1 MDQTSEDF
9 SVILKS
15 LKQGNLK
22 SFETIYNKFHDDLCI
37 HALKYTP
44 DRNLIQDIVQDTF
57 LDLWHQR
64 RKLNVKSTLK
74 GYLYRMVYYKLMDAF
89 KNDSKKNNEY
99 LSFYQSSVKDATTPL
114 EGDDDYKNILLAKLD
129 LCLNS
134 LPKRCKKVFL
144 DKKISGLKYIE
155 IAKNLEISIKTVEG
169 HIRRAYAL
177 IKACMQDLNVTSY

>member
-1 MDQTSEDF
+1 MDQKSEDL
-9 SVILKS
+9 SIILKS

-22 SFETIYNKFHDDLCI
+22 SYETIYNTFYDELCI

-57 LDLWHQR
+57 LDLWNHR
-64 RKLNVKSTLK
+64 RKLNIKSSLK

-99 LSFYQSSVKDATTPL
+99 LSFYQSAVKEATTVI
-114 EGDDDYKNILLAKLD
+114 EEDDDYKSELLAKLD
-129 LCLNS
+129 LCLNK

-144 DKKISGLKYIE
+144 DKKISGLKYVE
-155 IAKNLEISIKTVEG
+155 ISKNLEISIKTVEG

-177 IKACMQDLNVTSY
+177 IKACMRDLNVSSS